1 MFESDDARKNPPR
14 GVILGGRGRGRER
27 LDREE
32 PEDEDEFFRS
42 LGGVS
47 GGRDGESIDSKHA
60 IPVGTLFCFCCNFF
74 SSLSRRC

>member
-47 GGRDGESIDSKHA
+47 GGRDGESIWEQRQPATHE
-60 IPVGTLFCFCCNFF
+60 
-74 SSLSRRC
+74 